1 MRIKLKLEE
10 RERRFLLL
18 LCFLKAVFKMRAS
31 SETDKREIVAIS
43 SVVFLLFYYYYFV
56 DKLSDILL

>member
-43 SVVFLLFYYYYFV
+43 SVVFLLLFFYSTITT
-56 DKLSDILL
+56 L